1 MTDLGT
7 LDTVLHT
14 FTNAISG
21 TWGPQLVFYLQPV
34 LLAIIVLQ
42 FGLVAAEATIE
53 RDIPLIIS
61 HTMIGLLRIGVVW
74 SIFTNG
80 FTWANSIIQTG
91 QVLGNNIS
99 GFGLTPSG
107 VFDNGISVMHTIFA
121 TKAAGTWFNEFFEK
135 FEFFLVGFFV
145 MLAWAVASI
154 IYLGALIEGVLL
166 VYLGPLII
174 AFTPLS
180 WTFEML
186 LIWGRSLLGI
196 AFRTALILMTLA
208 VGMVLANGWIADF
221 TASAATFTTDVWNLL
236 IGLVE
241 AMLFAFCAWKLPNT
255 ISGLAGGAAVIGFG
269 EAVLGMAAAGG
280 ASAYGA
286 ISGLG
291 GSGNNSNAS
300 NGAGSGGGSG
310 ASSGGGGSGGQPNN
324 NTGSQQ
330 AAQEMAAKVQTALLK
345 E

>member
-1 MTDLGT
+1 MTNPVTDLGT
-7 LDTVLHT
+7 LETVLHN
-14 FTNAISG
+14 FTAAISG

-53 RDIPLIIS
+53 RDIPLLIS

-80 FTWANSIIQTG
+80 FTWANSIVETG
-91 QVLGNNIS
+91 QDLGNNIS

-107 VFDNGISVMHTIFA
+107 VFDTGISVMHTIFA
-121 TKAAGTWFNEFFEK
+121 TEAAGTWFNQIFEK
-135 FEFFLVGFFV
+135 FEFYMVGFFV
-145 MLAWAVASI
+145 MSAWAIASI

-166 VYLGPLII
+166 VYVGPLII

-180 WTFEML
+180 WTFELL

-208 VGMVLANGWIADF
+208 VGMSLANSQIAAF
-221 TASAATFTTDVWNLL
+221 TATSATFTTDIWNVL

-241 AMLFAFCAWKLPNT
+241 AVIFSFCVLKIPNT
-255 ISGLAGGAAVIGFG
+255 ISGMAGGAAVMGFG
-269 EAVLGMAAAGG
+269 QGLLGLTTSGGSAAYAALGGNGGSANNSSDGGG
-280 ASAYGA
+280 AD
-286 ISGLG
+286 
-291 GSGNNSNAS
+291 GSGE
-300 NGAGSGGGSG
+300 GGG
-310 ASSGGGGSGGQPNN
+310 ADGGQPNN

-330 AAQEMAAKVQTALLK
+330 AAQEMAAKVQTMLVK
-345 E
+345 G

>member
-1 MTDLGT
+1 
-7 LDTVLHT
+7 
-14 FTNAISG
+14 
-21 TWGPQLVFYLQPV
+21 
-34 LLAIIVLQ
+34 
-42 FGLVAAEATIE
+42 
-53 RDIPLIIS
+53 
-61 HTMIGLLRIGVVW
+61 
-74 SIFTNG
+74 
-80 FTWANSIIQTG
+80 
-91 QVLGNNIS
+91 
-99 GFGLTPSG
+99 
-107 VFDNGISVMHTIFA
+107 
-121 TKAAGTWFNEFFEK
+121 
-135 FEFFLVGFFV
+135 
-145 MLAWAVASI
+145 
-154 IYLGALIEGVLL
+154 
-166 VYLGPLII
+166 
-174 AFTPLS
+174 
-180 WTFEML
+180 
-186 LIWGRSLLGI
+186 
-196 AFRTALILMTLA
+196 MTLA